1 MASFFESEAKEIIEG
16 LRDQATALSEGPMF
30 STVQKRIEW
39 RAAELIEAL
48 IEEAEKLP
56 VGLDEAGMS

>member
-1 MASFFESEAKEIIEG
+1 MANPYESEAKLIMEQ

-30 STVQKRIEW
+30 SSVQKRIEW

-48 IEEAEKLP
+48 LAE
-56 VGLDEAGMS
+56 DA